1 MMATA
6 AGVTIAE
13 VEQMV
18 GVGELDP
25 DMVHT
30 PSVYV
35 KRIFQGELFENRI
48 EKRTVRKA

>member
-6 AGVTIAE
+6 ARVTVAE
-13 VEQMV
+13 VEHVV

-35 KRIFQGELFENRI
+35 KRIFQGEVFEKRI